1 VIRPATATAPRLRID
16 VRPDGN
22 VPFID
27 VEFDGRSFTLDVD
40 TAQGLANGIYEKIQL
55 AADCVPRGAPAPEE

>member
-1 VIRPATATAPRLRID
+1 VIRPSTATAPRLRIE
-16 VRPDGN
+16 VHPDGGN

-27 VEFDGRSFTLDVD
+27 VELDDRSFTLDVD

-55 AADCVPRGAPAPEE
+55 AGDCVPERVEE